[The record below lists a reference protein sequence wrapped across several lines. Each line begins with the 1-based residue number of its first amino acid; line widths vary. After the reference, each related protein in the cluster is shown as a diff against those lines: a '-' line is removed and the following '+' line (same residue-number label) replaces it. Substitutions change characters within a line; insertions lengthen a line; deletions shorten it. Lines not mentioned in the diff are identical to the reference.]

1 MKAENKGGQKWVK
14 TGETGKH
21 CLQKPRQRLYLS
33 TKNDVI
39 RSSKTATFTEIETTL
54 DEEMARVRAQMLEE
68 LVLDSASADWRGKEA
83 SERPK
88 CPLCGTAVQ
97 ANGEY
102 KRQLVTE
109 HEQNIEL
116 RRRHGRCPKCGA
128 SFFPPG

>member
-1 MKAENKGGQKWVK
+1 MGEGRRDWQALFTEAEAAMREWRKA
-14 TGETGKH
+14 H
-21 CLQKPRQRLYLS
+21 PR
-33 TKNDVI
+33 
-39 RSSKTATFTEIETTL
+39 ATFTEIETTL

-68 LVLDSASADWRGKEA
+68 LALDSASADWRGKEA

-88 CPLCGTAVQ
+88 CPLCGTAIQ
-97 ANGEY
+97 ANGEH

-116 RRRHGRCPKCGA
+116 RRSHGLCPECGA

>member
-1 MKAENKGGQKWVK
+1 MGEDRRNWQTLFTEAEAAMKDWRKA
-14 TGETGKH
+14 H
-21 CLQKPRQRLYLS
+21 PR
-33 TKNDVI
+33 
-39 RSSKTATFTEIETTL
+39 ATFTEIETTL
-54 DEEMARVRAQMLEE
+54 DEQMARVRAQMLEE